1 MAAIGTLLV
10 FLSLG
15 VFLWAVVGLIRPELA
30 QLPNRVSSV
39 GVWIFSVVLLSIG
52 GALMPDDETSSV
64 ASTPTDGQ
72 EAVTITEATTAAAE
86 RPATSP
92 TETPCIPTE
101 LSPAAVE
108 LVPLYEELHT
118 FRNDPDFIFSG
129 FGREDW
135 PYFGW
140 MQAIKRHQDTNPGF
154 EMLGELGFLPNEVLM
169 LGMNYV
175 SEEFSESDLAAIE
188 YFERKIQAGLAAARC
203 TELGSVQETIQAALE
218 ARRSYVAE
226 DKEAQI
232 LARVLGQPVVDPMA
246 RREAWVDEWVRA
258 AEAFDAH
265 IAAFQ
270 IVKEYADQL
279 SVENFVVGEAR
290 GQLLRLER
298 AIDGGE
304 AEAQA
309 ILTLFET
316 QPEGLPAEMQAPIDQ
331 ERQLMER
338 RMAGFA
344 EARDAARELEIAI
357 RGFESESY

>member
-1 MAAIGTLLV
+1 
-10 FLSLG
+10 
-15 VFLWAVVGLIRPELA
+15 
-30 QLPNRVSSV
+30 
-39 GVWIFSVVLLSIG
+39 
-52 GALMPDDETSSV
+52 
-64 ASTPTDGQ
+64 
-72 EAVTITEATTAAAE
+72 
-86 RPATSP
+86 
-92 TETPCIPTE
+92 
-101 LSPAAVE
+101 
-108 LVPLYEELHT
+108 
-118 FRNDPDFIFSG
+118 
-129 FGREDW
+129 
-135 PYFGW
+135 
-140 MQAIKRHQDTNPGF
+140 
-154 EMLGELGFLPNEVLM
+154 MLDELGFLPNEVLN

-188 YFERKIQAGLAAARC
+188 YFEGKIQAGLAAARC
-203 TELGSVQETIQAALE
+203 TGLGSVQETIQAALE

-232 LARVLGQPVVDPMA
+232 LARELGQPVVDALA
-246 RREAWVDEWVRA
+246 RREARVEEWARA

-270 IVKEYADQL
+270 IAKEYADQL

-331 ERQLMER
+331 RTPIDGTEDGGLR
-338 RMAGFA
+338 
-344 EARDAARELEIAI
+344 
-357 RGFESESY
+357 